1 MDKLLPARVGQFRLR
16 QQSNQQIDRGQGRAD
31 LVRDVRDGIG
41 KICLFPCQRLL
52 LLTQA
57 YGHLIDLTVED
68 AQLTL

>member
-1 MDKLLPARVGQFRLR
+1 MDKLLPARVGQLRLR

-31 LVRDVRDGIG
+31 LVRDICDGIG

-52 LLTQA
+52 LLTLA
-57 YGHLIDLTVED
+57 YCHLIDLTVED

>member
-1 MDKLLPARVGQFRLR
+1 MDQLLPARVGQLRLR

-41 KICLFPCQRLL
+41 KIRLFPCQRLL